1 MRIALLIACCLL
13 LILAACKG
21 KKKVVAET
29 PGVYYTCS
37 MHPQVMEPHPGKC
50 PICHMDLIR
59 IEKKATDRD
68 ALMLSDQQIQLGN
81 IHVDTVG
88 KGTIGDETVLT
99 ATLNIDETKTATVSA
114 RISGR
119 IERLYYK
126 NEGEYVQKGARLYEL
141 YSEALNNAKQEYV
154 LAVEKQATLDNSII
168 DFKQLVQGA
177 KNKLLLW
184 GMSEAQ
190 INELEKTRKV
200 SILTT
205 FFSTAGG
212 YITALESHEGDF
224 VPEGGTIVRLANLS
238 TLWAEAQVYTSQL
251 SEIDGKGKAAVR
263 IPDLNKELTGT
274 IQFVNPEINPDTR
287 INLIRVQIANP
298 GNELKPG
305 MPAFVVLK
313 NRQRNS
319 LTLPADAVIKHEN
332 MSMVWIEVDKN
343 TFKNVMVE
351 TGLENEG
358 RIEIVS
364 GLKQG
369 DVVVTSGAYLINSE
383 YIFRNGA
390 NPMAGHDMGGMKM

>member
-1 MRIALLIACCLL
+1 LLIACCLL

-29 PGVYYTCS
+29 TGVYYTCS
-37 MHPQVMEPHPGKC
+37 MHPQVMEPRPGKC

-59 IEKKATDRD
+59 VEKKATDRD
-68 ALMLSDQQIQLGN
+68 NLMLSDQQIQLGN

-99 ATLNIDETKTATVSA
+99 ATLNVDETKTAAVSA

-126 NEGEYVQKGARLYEL
+126 NEGDYVQKGARLYEL
-141 YSEALNNAKQEYV
+141 YSEELNNAKQEYI
-154 LAVEKQATLDNSII
+154 LALEKQAILDNSII

-190 INELEKTRKV
+190 INELAKTRKA

-205 FFSTAGG
+205 FYSTADG
-212 YITALESHEGDF
+212 YITAVESHEGDF

-238 TLWAEAQVYTSQL
+238 TLWAEAQVYTSQF
-251 SEIDGKGKAAVR
+251 SEIDAKGKAAVR

-305 MPAFVVLK
+305 MPVFVVLR

-319 LTLPADAVIKHEN
+319 LTLPEDAVMRHEN
-332 MSMVWIEVDKN
+332 MSMVWIQVDKN

-351 TGLENEG
+351 TGLENDG